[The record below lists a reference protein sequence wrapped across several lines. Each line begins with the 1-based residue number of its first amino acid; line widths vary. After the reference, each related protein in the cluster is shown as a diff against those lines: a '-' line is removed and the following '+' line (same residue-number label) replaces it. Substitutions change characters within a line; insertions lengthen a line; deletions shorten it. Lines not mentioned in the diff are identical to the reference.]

1 MKEQLAAFY
10 RQYINEFLTI
20 ERFAVYHDMSEEDA
34 TKLVEMGRKFH
45 EEFAEALRTC
55 GSKPVGPPNQKE
67 VRSW

>member
-20 ERFAVYHDMSEEDA
+20 ERFAAYHDMSEEDA

-45 EEFAEALRTC
+45 EELAD
-55 GSKPVGPPNQKE
+55 KPKPKGPPNRKE
-67 VRSW
+67 IWGF